1 MICCCFF
8 KTSLLAMGRRD
19 YRGTSVKEGRPFRKL
34 FHYSRTKMLMA
45 LMRAVAVEVE
55 VVKRD
60 WIKDKSLR

>member
-1 MICCCFF
+1 
-8 KTSLLAMGRRD
+8 MGRRD

-45 LMRAVAVEVE
+45 LMRAVGVE

-60 WIKDKSLR
+60 WIKDKLLR